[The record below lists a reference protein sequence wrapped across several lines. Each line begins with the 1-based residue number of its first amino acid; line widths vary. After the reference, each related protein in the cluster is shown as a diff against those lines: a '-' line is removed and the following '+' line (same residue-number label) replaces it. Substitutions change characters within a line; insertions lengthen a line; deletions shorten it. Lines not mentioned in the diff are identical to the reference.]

1 MLQQPKTSGLTR
13 DPRAASSRNLRKHTS
28 GNPLERWLLGR
39 FHRTL
44 VAMAEEAIGPDVT
57 PSILEVGCGEGF
69 VLRVLRERWP
79 QARLYGLDFSGSAL
93 AWAARQVAA
102 SLVLGDA
109 GRLPVRTASAPF
121 VIGAEVLE
129 HLPDPQAALT
139 EIARVAKPLS
149 SARRAFVLFT
159 VPHQPWF
166 SVANLLRGKNWSNW
180 GDDLEHLWRWTPSQF
195 LALIGERF
203 EVRSV
208 RYSFPW
214 LLALSEVRGPQGER

>member
-1 MLQQPKTSGLTR
+1 MLLQPKDTS
-13 DPRAASSRNLRKHTS
+13 ASVAGTTASRNLRKHTS

-44 VAMAEEAIGPDVT
+44 VALAEEAIGPDVT

-69 VLRVLRERWP
+69 VLRVLRDRWP
-79 QARLYGLDFSGSAL
+79 QAHLCGVDYSGSAL

-102 SLVLGDA
+102 SLVRGDA
-109 GRLPVRTASAPF
+109 GRLPVRAASAPF
-121 VIGAEVLE
+121 VIAAEVLE

-139 EIARVAKPLS
+139 EVARVAKPRS
-149 SARRAFVLFT
+149 PDGGPFVLFT

-166 SVANLLRGKNWSNW
+166 SVANLLRGKNWANW
-180 GDDLEHLWRWTPSQF
+180 GDDPEHLWRWTPGEF
-195 LALIGERF
+195 LGLVGERF

-214 LLALSEVRGPQGER
+214 LLTLSEVRGPPTR

>member
-1 MLQQPKTSGLTR
+1 MLQEPKTSRLPR
-13 DPRAASSRNLRKHTS
+13 DPRTASSGNLRKHTS
-28 GNPLERWLLGR
+28 RNPLERWLLGR

-44 VAMAEEAIGPDVT
+44 VALAEEAIGADVT

-79 QARLYGLDFSGSAL
+79 QARLYGLDFSRSAL
-93 AWAARQVAA
+93 TWTARHGTA
-102 SLVLGDA
+102 SLVRGDA
-109 GRLPVRTASAPF
+109 GRLPLRAASAPF

-129 HLPDPQAALT
+129 HLRDPQAALT
-139 EIARVAKPLS
+139 EIARVAKPLPP
-149 SARRAFVLFT
+149 AGRACVLFT

-180 GDDLEHLWRWTPSQF
+180 GDDLEHLWRWTPGEF
-195 LALIGERF
+195 LGLVAERF

-208 RYSFPW
+208 RFSFPW
-214 LLALSEVRGPQGER
+214 LLVLSEVRGPRGGR